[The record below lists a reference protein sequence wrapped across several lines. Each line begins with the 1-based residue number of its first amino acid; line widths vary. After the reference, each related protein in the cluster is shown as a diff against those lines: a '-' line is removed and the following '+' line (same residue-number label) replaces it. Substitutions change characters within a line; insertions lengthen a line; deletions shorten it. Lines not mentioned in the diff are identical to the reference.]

1 MQRDDVPAAR
11 TGAATLDPA
20 ASPAAPQ
27 IAPLTH
33 LKDYKVAK
41 EDPDVRGWPL
51 IARDG
56 RTVGKV
62 HDLLVDTAALRVR
75 YLDVELE
82 RDLVASAPVVPGTAA
97 PPPVVDRGDG
107 KAAGH
112 HVLAPIGFARLDEDH
127 KRVYLDGMDA
137 HDAAVLPAYDHQAFN
152 RDYETGVRRRWDP
165 RWSPAP
171 NQDFYAGD
179 AYDESRFYGPRR
191 RR

>member
-1 MQRDDVPAAR
+1 MRHDDVSPAR
-11 TGAATLDPA
+11 TGAATLDPVA
-20 ASPAAPQ
+20 PPGAPQ
-27 IAPLTH
+27 IAPLKH
-33 LKDYKVAK
+33 LKDYQVAK
-41 EDPDVRGWPL
+41 DDPDVRGWPV

-56 RTVGKV
+56 RTVGEV
-62 HDLLVDTAALRVR
+62 HDLLVDTAAERVR
-75 YLDVELE
+75 YLDVELD
-82 RDLVASAPVVPGTAA
+82 RDLLASAPVVPGTAG
-97 PPPVVDRGDG
+97 PPRPVGADG
-107 KAAGH
+107 KAAEH

-137 HDAAVLPAYDHQAFN
+137 HDAAVLPAYDHQAFH

-171 NQDFYAGD
+171 DQDFYAGE